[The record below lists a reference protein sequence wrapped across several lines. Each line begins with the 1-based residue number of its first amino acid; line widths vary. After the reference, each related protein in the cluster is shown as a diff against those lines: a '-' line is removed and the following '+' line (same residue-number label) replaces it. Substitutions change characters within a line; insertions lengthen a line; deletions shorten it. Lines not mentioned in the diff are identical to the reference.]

1 MKAPYALIPVII
13 LVLLVYSASFLASRF
28 SIIKRSTHRKFWNSL
43 LLLTF
48 FTTAC
53 LGLILAIQV
62 NYKIKIGII
71 ENILVWH
78 VDFGIALAVIAIFH
92 FSWHLK
98 YYADLFRKSGKG
110 GIPSRDKQPD
120 NGAVSRHGYQGLSEL
135 PLRWIVVVLGLSAI
149 ITQVILLREFMST
162 FYGNELVLGVVLSN
176 WMILTGLGAFLGRFL
191 SRFRNGVNLLFFSL
205 IAIGTL
211 PLLTV
216 FLLNVLKNIVFIEG
230 SMVGLLQVFAWS
242 GILLIPYC
250 LLSGSLFTYL
260 SHHVSLLG
268 KENLIYRV
276 YSLEAIGSV
285 LGGILFN
292 FILVFFLKTF
302 QSLFILL
309 TINLFF
315 AMRFFPGRRKPLI
328 LLPVTT
334 FWVFMLIASFFLD
347 LDVFTKQR
355 LFRNQELVYLKE
367 TPYGNLAITKTGE
380 QFNFYEDYVLLFNT
394 LNPIANEENVHYAM
408 VQHPDPKSVLVISGG
423 ISGMLDEILKYPVE
437 RIDYVEINP
446 WLVRAAREHLHFNVD
461 QKVHIYHQDAR
472 LFIRRSSEKYD
483 VILIHAPPPGTAQTN
498 RYYTCEFFLELKK
511 SLTPSGIVALALPS
525 TMNYISEEAAEV
537 LSITYNT
544 LNEVF
549 TYVDIIPGE
558 QNFFLASEEKISLQI
573 AKRIEEKGIENEYVN
588 QYYIDDQL
596 LQARRNTI
604 MQSLDPEAE
613 LNLDFTPRA
622 YLKQIVFWLSYFDF
636 NYWFIWIPLFILIPI
651 LIVRWNP
658 IQTGMFTC
666 GFSASAIEILLLIA
680 FQILYGYVYQV
691 TGIIIT
697 LFMAG
702 LAAGPYLQRKILP
715 GAMPGQLTAVQ
726 ILIGI
731 FAMILPFL
739 FLLFRIM
746 DPGSGLTHAL
756 FFLLTFLI
764 SVLTG
769 IFFSLATTLMKG
781 NVLQVA
787 SGLYGSDLIG
797 SALGALLV
805 AALLFPLLGLI
816 KVALLIGVLN
826 FIAAL
831 FIWLRRKRLSDN
843 FVT

>member
-1 MKAPYALIPVII
+1 MKAPYALFPVII
-13 LVLLVYSASFLASRF
+13 LVLLVYFASFLASRF
-28 SIIKRSTHRKFWNSL
+28 SIIKSVTHRKLWNSL

-48 FTTAC
+48 LTTAC

-62 NYKIKIGII
+62 NYKIPVRVI
-71 ENILVWH
+71 EKVLVWH
-78 VDFGIALAVIAIFH
+78 VDFGIAMTVVAVFH
-92 FSWHLK
+92 ISWHLK
-98 YYADLFRKSGKG
+98 YFTGLFRKSGDNR
-110 GIPSRDKQPD
+110 IHSRDKRWDKGPGSQP
-120 NGAVSRHGYQGLSEL
+120 SHEEL
-135 PLRWIVVVLGLSAI
+135 EMIPLRWIVLLLGFSAI

-162 FYGNELVLGVVLSN
+162 FYGNELVLGVVLAN
-176 WMILTGLGAFLGRFL
+176 WMILTGFGAFLGRFL
-191 SRFRNGVNLLFFSL
+191 SRFRKSANLLFFSL

-250 LLSGSLFTYL
+250 LLSGSLFTFL
-260 SHHVSLLG
+260 SHHISLQN
-268 KENLIYRV
+268 KANLIYRV
-276 YSLEAIGSV
+276 YSLESMGSV

-292 FILVFFLKTF
+292 LILVFLLKTF
-302 QSLFILL
+302 QSLFVLL
-309 TINLFF
+309 TVNLFF
-315 AMRFFPGRRKPLI
+315 AIRFFPGRRKPLI
-328 LLPVTT
+328 LFPVTL
-334 FWVFMLIASFFLD
+334 FWIFMLIASFFLD
-347 LDVFTKQR
+347 IDGFTKQQ

-367 TPYGNLAITKTGE
+367 TPYGNLAITKTGD
-380 QFNFYEDYVLLFNT
+380 QYNFYENYVLLFNT

-437 RIDYVEINP
+437 SVDYVEINP
-446 WLVRAAREHLHFNVD
+446 WLVNAAREHLHFDVD

-472 LFIRRSSEKYD
+472 LFIRRSDKQYD
-483 VILIHAPPPGTAQTN
+483 VILIHAPPPGTAQSN
-498 RYYTCEFFLELKK
+498 RYYTCEFFLELRRT
-511 SLTPSGIVALALPS
+511 LTPSGIVTLALPA

-544 LNEVF
+544 LNEIF
-549 TYVDIIPGE
+549 TNVDIIPGE
-558 QNFFLASEEKISLQI
+558 KNFFLASEEPISFQI
-573 AKRIEEKGIENEYVN
+573 AERIEEMGIENEYVN

-604 MQSLDPEAE
+604 MQALDPETG
-613 LNLDFTPRA
+613 LNLDFAPRA
-622 YLKQIVFWLSYFDF
+622 YLKQIALWLSYFDL
-636 NYWFIWIPLFILIPI
+636 NYWFIWVPLFILIPL

-702 LAAGPYLQRKILP
+702 LATGPFIQKRLLP
-715 GAMPGQLTAVQ
+715 EATLGQLTLVQ
-726 ILIGI
+726 VLIGI

-739 FLLFRIM
+739 FLLFRIL
-746 DPGSGLTHAL
+746 DPASGLIHIF
-756 FFLLTFLI
+756 FFLLTLLI
-764 SVLTG
+764 SILTG
-769 IFFSLATTLMKG
+769 IFFSLATVLLKG
-781 NVLQVA
+781 NVLQVS

-805 AALLFPLLGLI
+805 AALLFPLLGLV
-816 KVALLIGVLN
+816 KVALLIGIFNLT
-826 FIAAL
+826 AAL
-831 FIWLRRKRLSDN
+831 FIWLSRKRLSDN

>member
-1 MKAPYALIPVII
+1 MKAPYALFPVII
-13 LVLLVYSASFLASRF
+13 LVLLVYTASYLASRF
-28 SIIKRSTHRKFWNSL
+28 SIIKTVTHRKFWNSL

-62 NYKIKIGII
+62 NYKLSISAI
-71 ENILVWH
+71 EKILVCH
-78 VDFGIALAVIAIFH
+78 VDFGIAMAMIAIFH

-98 YYADLFRKSGKG
+98 YYTHIFRKTRNSNDVSGFSQRNG
-110 GIPSRDKQPD
+110 EPVSQP
-120 NGAVSRHGYQGLSEL
+120 HYKEL
-135 PLRWIVVVLGLSAI
+135 EHIPLRWVVLLLGFSAI

-162 FYGNELVLGVVLSN
+162 FYGNELVLGVVLAN
-176 WMILTGLGAFLGRFL
+176 WMILTGLGAYLGRFV
-191 SRFRNGVNLLFFSL
+191 SRFRKGANLLFFSL

-230 SMVGLLQVFAWS
+230 SMVGLLQVFTWS

-250 LLSGSLFTYL
+250 LLSGSLFTFL
-260 SHHVSLLG
+260 SHKISLQG
-268 KENLIYRV
+268 KANLIYRV
-276 YSLEAIGSV
+276 YSLESIGSV
-285 LGGILFN
+285 VGGILFN

-302 QSLFILL
+302 HSLFVLL

-315 AMRFFPGRRKPLI
+315 AILFFPGKRKPFI
-328 LLPVTT
+328 LLPITA
-334 FWVFMLIASFFLD
+334 FWIFILIASFFLD
-347 LDVFTKQR
+347 LDGFTKQR

-367 TPYGNLAITKTGE
+367 TPFGNVAITKTGD

-446 WLVRAAREHLHFNVD
+446 WLVRAAREHLHFEVD
-461 QKVHIYHQDAR
+461 RKVHIYHQDAR
-472 LFIRRSSEKYD
+472 LFIRQSDQQYD
-483 VILIHAPPPGTAQTN
+483 VILMLAPPPGTAQSN
-498 RYYTCEFFLELKK
+498 RYYTYEFFRELRG
-511 SLTPSGIVALALPS
+511 SLTSSGIVALALPA

-544 LNEVF
+544 LNEEF
-549 TYVDIIPGE
+549 KNVDIIPGE
-558 QNFFLASEEKISLQI
+558 KLFLLSSDEPISLQI
-573 AKRIEEKGIENEYVN
+573 ARRIEERGIENAYVN

-596 LQARRNTI
+596 LQSRRNTI
-604 MQSLDPEAE
+604 MEALDPETG
-613 LNLDFTPRA
+613 LNLDFSPRV
-622 YLKQIVFWLSYFDF
+622 YLKQITLWLSYFDF
-636 NYWFIWIPLFILIPI
+636 NYWFIWVPLFILIPL

-666 GFSASAIEILLLIA
+666 GFSASAIEILLIIA
-680 FQILYGYVYQV
+680 FQIVYGYVYQV

-702 LAAGPYLQRKILP
+702 LAAGPLIQKRIFPESTLR
-715 GAMPGQLTAVQ
+715 QLTFVQ
-726 ILIGI
+726 VLIGI
-731 FAMILPFL
+731 FAAILPFL
-739 FLLFRIM
+739 FLLFRIL
-746 DPGSGLTHAL
+746 DPGTGLIHIL
-756 FFLLTFLI
+756 FFLLTVLI

-769 IFFSLATTLMKG
+769 IFFSLATTLLKG
-781 NVLQVA
+781 NVIEVS

-816 KVALLIGVLN
+816 RVTLLIAIFN
-826 FIAAL
+826 FLTAL
-831 FIWLRRKRLSDN
+831 FIWFRRKRLSDN